1 MSAKKRTIKMNS
13 KKSDNTAIRR
23 LKVCRMAQNQKRMNQ
38 QDFDKKKSIPQGK
51 ENSLFY
57 KIINRMIISRKALGI
72 THLVYGAI
80 VLCVFAERAE
90 ILSSPPSVGSRIF
103 LLLSICFPFV
113 YGTYLLCTKDRN
125 KSERS

>member
-1 MSAKKRTIKMNS
+1 
-13 KKSDNTAIRR
+13 
-23 LKVCRMAQNQKRMNQ
+23 MNQ

-57 KIINRMIISRKALGI
+57 KIINRMIISHKALGI

-90 ILSSPPSVGSRIF
+90 ILSSPPFRGEPDI
-103 LLLSICFPFV
+103 PFTE
-113 YGTYLLCTKDRN
+113 YMFSFRLWYIPALYQR
-125 KSERS
+125 

>member
-1 MSAKKRTIKMNS
+1 
-13 KKSDNTAIRR
+13 
-23 LKVCRMAQNQKRMNQ
+23 MNQ
-38 QDFDKKKSIPQGK
+38 QDFDKKKSISQGK

-57 KIINRMIISRKALGI
+57 KIINRMIMNRKVLGI

-90 ILSSPPSVGSRIF
+90 ILSSPPPSVGSRIF

>member
-1 MSAKKRTIKMNS
+1 
-13 KKSDNTAIRR
+13 
-23 LKVCRMAQNQKRMNQ
+23 MNQ
-38 QDFDKKKSIPQGK
+38 QDFDKKKSISQGK

-57 KIINRMIISRKALGI
+57 KIINRMIMSRKALGI